1 MMVTMMQ
8 KTILKQPK
16 LNKMGTAITLGAL
29 IIIGGIMIAI
39 RVKADKDFNG
49 YGDYE
54 DNYYNEDGEF

>member
-1 MMVTMMQ
+1 
-8 KTILKQPK
+8 
-16 LNKMGTAITLGAL
+16 MGTAITLGAL

-39 RVKADKDFNG
+39 RVKSDKDFNG

>member
-1 MMVTMMQ
+1 
-8 KTILKQPK
+8 
-16 LNKMGTAITLGAL
+16 MGTAITLGAL
-29 IIIGGIMIAI
+29 IIIGGFMIAI